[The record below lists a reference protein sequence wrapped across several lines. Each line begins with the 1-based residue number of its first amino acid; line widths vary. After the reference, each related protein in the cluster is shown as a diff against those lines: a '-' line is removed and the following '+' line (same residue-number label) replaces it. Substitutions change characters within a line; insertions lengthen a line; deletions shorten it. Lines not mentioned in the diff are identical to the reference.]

1 VKNIFKVIGIAAFA
15 AVTVFSMTACNKV
28 KEAKATLDALK
39 ALEEAVKP
47 EVSDIKTGG
56 NDSGGKAE
64 VSSGNSGGTAENT
77 SGKLTLTDL
86 TSNGKLVVATGGTGF
101 ESLFCA
107 ANLTQSA
114 ITGAKVSNG
123 SVTMKVWSV
132 DAKGNIKNYT
142 GSGSAAMFVL
152 VMDKETIPISGE
164 TINDTIIKAT
174 HPEGVI
180 TVTFK
185 NGTASM
191 SMSDYSILKD

>member
-1 VKNIFKVIGIAAFA
+1 MKNIIKVISITAIT
-15 AVTVFSMTACNKV
+15 AVIVFSMTACNKV

-47 EVSDIKTGG
+47 ESSDIKNGG

-64 VSSGNSGGTAENT
+64 VSGGNSGGSAENT
-77 SGKLTLTDL
+77 SGKLTLTDI
-86 TSNGKLVVATGGTGF
+86 TSNGKLVIATGGTAF

-107 ANLTQSA
+107 ANFTQNA

-142 GSGSAAMFVL
+142 GSGAAAMFVL
-152 VMDKETIPISGE
+152 VTDQETIPITVE
-164 TINDTIIKAT
+164 TVNDDIKKAA

-180 TVTFK
+180 TVNFK
-185 NGTASM
+185 NGAATM
-191 SMSDYSILKD
+191 SMSGYSILRD